1 MGEDLTTQDG
11 LAAADTATPPRP
23 SRRQVLAG
31 AGVGLG
37 AAAVVAMT
45 GPAARASAALA
56 VAAAGPGARSLDFN
70 EGWKFALVTAQG
82 TTDPTG
88 AFANAPDPGFDDS
101 SWQDVDVPHDW
112 SIALAPVQ
120 ASYTSGSN
128 GFLPGGL
135 GWYRKTFTLPRSLA
149 GKQLSIEFDGVYM
162 NSLVYVNGQLL
173 GNHPYAYT
181 GFSYDLTGKV
191 HTDGTTPN
199 VIAVQAENPIP
210 SSRWYSGSGIHRDVH
225 LTVTG
230 AVHVSRHGTFVS
242 TPGLQTTL
250 SSGYASVAVQ
260 TSIDNDTTAP
270 VSAAV
275 AVTIT
280 SPDGRVVAR
289 GTTPAASV
297 APAASQDVAATVRVT
312 RPSLWSVDSPALYR
326 LQTQILV
333 GGKVVDTTTTTFGIR
348 YATFD
353 PDNGVALNGQHL
365 KLHGVDLHAPQ
376 GPLGSAIHYDSLL
389 RQMQLMKSMGV
400 NAVRTA
406 HNPPAPQLVQVCQ
419 EIGVLMMVEAF
430 DCWHTGKVAFDY
442 HLFFDAWGD
451 SDIKEM
457 VNAHKNSPAVVL
469 WSIGNE
475 TPDTGL
481 PGGPAIAQRLKNDV
495 LSVDTTRPVVMGSD
509 QYRSVPRAGSPQD
522 QIAQILDGLGI
533 NYNTAM
539 SMDGLHAQ
547 YPAKFFFESES
558 SSETATR
565 GAYQDPQLL
574 NTGENYT
581 PGKRSASSYD
591 NNLAS
596 WTMSGEYALKK
607 DRDRRFFQGQFLWAG
622 QDYIGEP
629 TPYNVFPV
637 KSSFFG
643 AHDTAGF
650 QKDMYHLFK
659 SQWATDPMVH
669 IVPMNW
675 TDYTPGQDVAV
686 WVYANVAT
694 VELRLNGRSLGT
706 KSFDHKVTT
715 DGTSYLE
722 TTEPT
727 GDDDN
732 YPSGSY
738 TSPNGST
745 GKLHLAWTVPF
756 EPGTLEAVA
765 TTSGRVVARDQLT
778 TAGPARAIILSADK
792 EVIAADGSSLSF
804 VTATIVDARGVMVPG
819 ASNPVSY
826 AADGPGTIV
835 GTDNGRQE
843 NAAGYST
850 PVVAAFNGLA
860 LGIVQSGRKP
870 GTIRLT
876 ATSPGLSRATVTLRA
891 VAPSQ
896 AAAGIAGI
904 LAAGAVTAVPQP
916 APAAPDPSSP
926 AADASYSGSTSEVP
940 ANMLDGNPATGWS
953 NFYNKAA
960 TATLHAVSVSHASE
974 WVSLTW
980 TQPQQLSGL
989 AATFVTSTT
998 LSLPAS
1004 VTVTYWNGHAF
1015 AAVSNQSVTWA
1026 AASGQPSAIS
1036 FDPVTTTRVRLEM
1049 TSPAPGTSAGFI
1061 RIAELSATT

>member
-11 LAAADTATPPRP
+11 LPAADATTPPRP

-56 VAAAGPGARSLDFN
+56 MAAAAPNARSLDFN
-70 EGWKFALVTAQG
+70 EGWKFALVTAAG

-88 AFANAPDPGFDDS
+88 AFANSPDPGFDDS

-135 GWYRKTFTLPRSLA
+135 AWYRKTFTLPKSLA

-225 LTVTG
+225 LTVTSP
-230 AVHVSRHGTFVS
+230 VHISRHGTFVS

-250 SSGYASVAVQ
+250 SSGYASVEVQ
-260 TSIDNDTTAP
+260 TSIDNDGAAAA
-270 VSAAV
+270 AAV
-275 AVTIT
+275 VALTIT
-280 SPDGRVVAR
+280 RQDGRVVAR
-289 GTTPAASV
+289 ATTPAASV

-312 RPSLWSVDSPALYR
+312 KPSLWSVDSPALYR

-376 GPLGSAIHYDSLL
+376 GPLGAAIHYDSLL

-481 PGGPAIAQRLKNDV
+481 PGGPAIAQRLRNDI
-495 LSVDTTRPVVMGSD
+495 LSIDTTRPVVMGSD
-509 QYRSVPRAGSPQD
+509 QYRSVPRTGSPQD
-522 QIAQILDGLGI
+522 QIVQILDGLGI

-539 SMDGLHAQ
+539 SMDGLHAK

-581 PGKRSASSYD
+581 PGKRAASSYD

-675 TDYTPGQDVAV
+675 TD
-686 WVYANVAT
+686 
-694 VELRLNGRSLGT
+694 
-706 KSFDHKVTT
+706 
-715 DGTSYLE
+715 
-722 TTEPT
+722 
-727 GDDDN
+727 
-732 YPSGSY
+732 
-738 TSPNGST
+738 
-745 GKLHLAWTVPF
+745 
-756 EPGTLEAVA
+756 
-765 TTSGRVVARDQLT
+765 
-778 TAGPARAIILSADK
+778 
-792 EVIAADGSSLSF
+792 
-804 VTATIVDARGVMVPG
+804 
-819 ASNPVSY
+819 
-826 AADGPGTIV
+826 
-835 GTDNGRQE
+835 
-843 NAAGYST
+843 
-850 PVVAAFNGLA
+850 
-860 LGIVQSGRKP
+860 
-870 GTIRLT
+870 
-876 ATSPGLSRATVTLRA
+876 
-891 VAPSQ
+891 
-896 AAAGIAGI
+896 
-904 LAAGAVTAVPQP
+904 
-916 APAAPDPSSP
+916 
-926 AADASYSGSTSEVP
+926 
-940 ANMLDGNPATGWS
+940 
-953 NFYNKAA
+953 
-960 TATLHAVSVSHASE
+960 
-974 WVSLTW
+974 
-980 TQPQQLSGL
+980 
-989 AATFVTSTT
+989 
-998 LSLPAS
+998 
-1004 VTVTYWNGHAF
+1004 
-1015 AAVSNQSVTWA
+1015 
-1026 AASGQPSAIS
+1026 
-1036 FDPVTTTRVRLEM
+1036 
-1049 TSPAPGTSAGFI
+1049 
-1061 RIAELSATT
+1061 